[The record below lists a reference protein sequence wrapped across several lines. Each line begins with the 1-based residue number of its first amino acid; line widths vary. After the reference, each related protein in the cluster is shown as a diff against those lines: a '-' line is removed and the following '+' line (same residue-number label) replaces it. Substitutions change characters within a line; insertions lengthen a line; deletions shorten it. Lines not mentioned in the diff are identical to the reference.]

1 MVKKL
6 KDAKEYLLK
15 ANFEGVIFEDMQDLF
30 LEKLGDAKL
39 KTLDDVIAMFCDPSI
54 SNYLV
59 LMMRFLTSGE
69 LKNNSVLYETFIENE
84 LPIEFFCQTEV
95 EQIDKEA
102 DQIQIMALLNYLE
115 VGIKI
120 IYLDSN
126 VKSKE
131 AYTVILPES
140 TQPKDVKAT
149 LLYRPGHYDILY

>member
-1 MVKKL
+1 
-6 KDAKEYLLK
+6 
-15 ANFEGVIFEDMQDLF
+15 
-30 LEKLGDAKL
+30 
-39 KTLDDVIAMFCDPSI
+39 
-54 SNYLV
+54 
-59 LMMRFLTSGE
+59 MRFLTSGE
-69 LKNNSVLYETFIENE
+69 LKNNAVLYETFIENE
-84 LPIEFFCQTEV
+84 IPIEFFCQTEV

-149 LLYRPGHYDILY
+149 LLYRPGHYDILYWAVHSPSNME

>member
-1 MVKKL
+1 MLNLLTQKFDDSSLKK
-6 KDAKEYLLK
+6 
-15 ANFEGVIFEDMQDLF
+15 I
-30 LEKLGDAKL
+30 
-39 KTLDDVIAMFCDPSI
+39 DDIISLFCDPGV
-54 SNYLV
+54 SNNLI
-59 LMMRFLTSGE
+59 LMMRFLTSGQI
-69 LKNNSVLYETFIENE
+69 KNNAILYETFIENE

-115 VGIKI
+115 VAIKI

-131 AYTVILPES
+131 AYTVLLPENS
-140 TQPKDVKAT
+140 TEKDIKAT